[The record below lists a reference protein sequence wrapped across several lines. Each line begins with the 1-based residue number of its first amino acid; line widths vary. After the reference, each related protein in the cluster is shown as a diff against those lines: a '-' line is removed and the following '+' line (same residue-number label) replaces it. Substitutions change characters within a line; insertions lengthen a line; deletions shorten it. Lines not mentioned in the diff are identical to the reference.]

1 MKNKH
6 ILIAL
11 LLGISFTTLGS
22 YLKITHQ
29 NLFGTISGHNLLSFG
44 LLLELIAVIML
55 IIKLLKNKKTNS
67 FLNK

>member
-1 MKNKH
+1 MKNKY
-6 ILIAL
+6 ILATL
-11 LLGISFTTLGS
+11 LLGIIFTTLGS

-29 NLFGTISGHNLLSFG
+29 NVGTVSGHNLLSFG

-55 IIKLLKNKKTNS
+55 IFKLLKNKKTSS